1 MRNITTNAQT
11 SSLVLTSNLDNEN
24 QIKSQVE
31 AGNDGKV
38 VAIDLETGDFELDKS
53 EIAACERLESRHPDA
68 QIWIVRIGSPYV
80 RKFGGRAKRTA

>member
-1 MRNITTNAQT
+1 
-11 SSLVLTSNLDNEN
+11 
-24 QIKSQVE
+24 
-31 AGNDGKV
+31 

-80 RKFGGRAKRTA
+80 RKFGGRAKITA